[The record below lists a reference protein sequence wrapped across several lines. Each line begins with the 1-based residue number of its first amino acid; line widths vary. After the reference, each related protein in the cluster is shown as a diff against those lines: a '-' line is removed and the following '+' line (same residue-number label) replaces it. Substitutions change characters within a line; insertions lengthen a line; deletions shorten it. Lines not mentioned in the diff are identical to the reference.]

1 MGGSYRQCQACG
13 KRALSIATRC
23 PGCGRELELPPAPE
37 SSPAPALGRFIPKG
51 AAAAAVLAAIVVGV
65 ELSGESW
72 MTNPPRGSPA
82 VELEV
87 ADSLAA
93 ASEVAYAMG
102 ATARLDTAGVEM
114 TPTARGEY
122 LVARTWTNV
131 RSTRSTR
138 AGLEAVLTP
147 GDTVFA
153 DSLDRDWYRVA
164 FEGEVMGYAHRSTLA
179 PPKR

>member
-1 MGGSYRQCQACG
+1 MGGSYRQCRECG

-23 PGCGRELELPPAPE
+23 PGCGRELEPAPAPE
-37 SSPAPALGRFIPKG
+37 PGPALELGRYVPQG
-51 AAAAAVLAAIVVGV
+51 VAAAVALAAIV
-65 ELSGESW
+65 L
-72 MTNPPRGSPA
+72 A
-82 VELEV
+82 VELGGESRSIEMPRPSPSAEAGA

-102 ATARLDTAGVEM
+102 AMARLDTASVEA
-114 TPTARGEY
+114 TPEAPGRL

-131 RSTRSTR
+131 RQSRSTR

-153 DSLDRDWYRVA
+153 DSLQRDWYRVA
-164 FEGEVMGYAHRSTLA
+164 LEGEVMGYAHRSTLTT
-179 PPKR
+179 PEH